1 MMGFRQAVSDC
12 PDVNH
17 TTISLSRYQRDNVS
31 NTVRNSATD
40 SKRFK

>member
-1 MMGFRQAVSDC
+1 MAVSDW
-12 PDVNH
+12 PDVNQ

-40 SKRFK
+40 SSRFK